1 MDISGK
7 SIRESEK
14 VLAEHLPDLTK
25 DLIAS
30 TIIVGQGMPNKFSS
44 FSPSGRKE
52 LLEKLTKS
60 DFMIEDLKERLISRQ
75 AKLQQQLQEYIS
87 SNLVNKTNL
96 DNAEATLLA
105 TDRELSEPIV
115 DFDSEISTY
124 QNAVENAKINY
135 KEAQAS
141 LASFESNFDKLNNDL
156 LAITTSKASESTEL
170 QAEYSKQKNKLDLD
184 QYKYNVD
191 IKQLQ
196 AEVAKLKQI
205 TDICPTCGQK
215 LPNISKPDTSLQEQ
229 QIQVLT
235 EKVNLLLAEST
246 KITDKYKNELKEL
259 DNKFEEALSK
269 KQEEVKNIKLKI
281 NEVKQMLSNL
291 NYEIVTN
298 TTKLNQA
305 LFNKE
310 NCNKRRSF
318 LQAQKQELELK
329 INTLKNAISITTN
342 AKLDLDEHI
351 AVVKKMDTLVKRDFR
366 GYLLTDIINYIDA
379 KAKEYC
385 KIVFNTDEL
394 NIYLDGNA
402 LDISYAGKMFDSL
415 SGGEKQRCDLI
426 LQFAIR
432 DLLQTY
438 LGYSS
443 NILVLDEIF
452 DNLDKQATT
461 KIIDLITEKLK
472 DIESIF
478 IISHHADEL
487 TIPIDSELLIVKN
500 EFGISEVSAA

>member
-1 MDISGK
+1 
-7 SIRESEK
+7 
-14 VLAEHLPDLTK
+14 
-25 DLIAS
+25 
-30 TIIVGQGMPNKFSS
+30 
-44 FSPSGRKE
+44 
-52 LLEKLTKS
+52 
-60 DFMIEDLKERLISRQ
+60 
-75 AKLQQQLQEYIS
+75 
-87 SNLVNKTNL
+87 
-96 DNAEATLLA
+96 
-105 TDRELSEPIV
+105 
-115 DFDSEISTY
+115 
-124 QNAVENAKINY
+124 
-135 KEAQAS
+135 
-141 LASFESNFDKLNNDL
+141 
-156 LAITTSKASESTEL
+156 
-170 QAEYSKQKNKLDLD
+170 
-184 QYKYNVD
+184 
-191 IKQLQ
+191 
-196 AEVAKLKQI
+196 
-205 TDICPTCGQK
+205 
-215 LPNISKPDTSLQEQ
+215 
-229 QIQVLT
+229 
-235 EKVNLLLAEST
+235 
-246 KITDKYKNELKEL
+246 
-259 DNKFEEALSK
+259 
-269 KQEEVKNIKLKI
+269 
-281 NEVKQMLSNL
+281 MLSNL

-310 NCNKRRSF
+310 NCTKRRSF